1 MKKIIPL
8 ILALA
13 MIFPF
18 SACNNKSNSDE
29 IKTTV
34 NSFFYAIQNYDMG
47 KFDSFFKDADEIKAA
62 KIIDS
67 KTPQYSYMKQK
78 AIEITYEIQDIKEK
92 GNSAETTVL
101 CSYFDMTNVYSTMMR
116 KAYELVLQGVDV
128 SVTGEEFDNLVKQAF
143 DQALS
148 SNPPQK
154 NTKSITIKLNKDG
167 DKWYI
172 EGNMDI
178 ANMVTGNLA
187 ETLSG
192 LNSEN

>member
-8 ILALA
+8 ILALT
-13 MIFPF
+13 MIFSL
-18 SACNNKSNSDE
+18 SACNNENNNSE
-29 IKTTV
+29 IKNTLD
-34 NSFFYAIQNYDMG
+34 SFFSAVQKYDMD
-47 KFDSFFKDADEIKAA
+47 KFDSFFQDADEIKAA

-92 GNSAETTVL
+92 GNTASATVL
-101 CSYFDMTNVYSTMMR
+101 CSYFDMTNVYSSMMR
-116 KAYELVLQGVDV
+116 KAYELISQGADI
-128 SVTGEEFDNLVKQAF
+128 SVTGEEFDDLVKKAF

-154 NTKSITIKLNKDG
+154 STKSITINLNKKD

-172 EGNMDI
+172 KGNMDI
-178 ANMVTGNLA
+178 ANMVTGNLS

-192 LNSEN
+192 INKEN